1 MMRHVFFARND
12 PSAGVVA
19 GGFAAAGLNQPSV
32 RRARDHW
39 HAACVAVEPTGRLD
53 VSTVAALAF
62 HAADHYGVG
71 ELVEQGLGETLGESN
86 AAAAAQAAQ
95 EGWGDWAW
103 RKAGETASEA
113 KSGVQTVYTDLR
125 TGVQTAYT
133 DAREGASRTLAIP
146 EKIAAAPEA
155 PERWAESWRKTFAEL
170 KGPLTAGAVGLTV
183 LGGLYLLTRKA

>member
-1 MMRHVFFARND
+1 MMPIFYARND
-12 PSAGVVA
+12 PSLGVVA
-19 GGFAAAGLNQPSV
+19 QGFQVAGLGDPEV
-32 RRARDHW
+32 RGARDRW
-39 HAACVAVEPTGRLD
+39 HAACVAAESTGRLD
-53 VSTVAALAF
+53 PATVAALAF

-71 ELVEQGLGETLGESN
+71 EVVEEGLGQTLGESN

-95 EGWGDWAW
+95 EGWGAWAW

-113 KSGVQTVYTDLR
+113 KSGVQTVYTDVR

-170 KGPLTAGAVGLTV
+170 KGPLTAGVVGLTV